1 MSDTDHTPTPT
12 TSRTEDTGAPPP
24 AVRTRTDDLR
34 ERYGRLGWPLTL
46 AGAVLLA
53 VGCFMSWSYDRGI
66 LGNLSVYGNPGVI
79 QLFALAL
86 AVVAVVFLL
95 MHRGPLHRVG
105 SFLTSALALRALGLG
120 AAGFMTLTLALVA
133 LQSGGLI
140 NIDPGGW
147 VSWVG
152 SLVLAGAAELL
163 VVRAK
168 KDPLRAKLPGW
179 VEIVVIVVLLAVALF
194 GAAFALGQD
203 DGSVFILFFVA
214 LGAIVT
220 AFARSGVF
228 TWVGIIAQRHRRVL
242 MLGAFVVAFLF
253 PFTQGGSDAN
263 MSIATQV
270 IIFATTALGLNI
282 VVGLAGLLDLGYIAF
297 LGAGAY
303 TAAVLSDSAFA
314 TVGWKPPFLLVV
326 LLGACVSATLGLV
339 IGTPTLRV
347 SGDYLAIVTL
357 AFGEI
362 FRLAMGNLDGNNGPN
377 LTRGPNGIPAIPD
390 LVVFGWDFGESH
402 TVLGISLGR
411 FANYYFLLLV
421 VAAIIITVFTRLNNS
436 RIGRGW
442 VAIREDEK
450 AAEAMG
456 VNVFGLKL
464 FAFSSGAFLA
474 GMAGTIKAH
483 QDVSVTPDQ
492 YVFLNSAFLLAAI
505 VLGGMG
511 TVAGVLVGSAILQVL
526 PEKLRFISDYRL
538 LIFGL
543 LLVVMMRFRPEGI
556 VASQR
561 RKLEFHEDDEA
572 LAERIEEIHL
582 EEEAKA

>member
-1 MSDTDHTPTPT
+1 MSTAT
-12 TSRTEDTGAPPP
+12 TTTVNAGPPP
-24 AVRTRTDDLR
+24 APPGRFDGLR
-34 ERYGRLGWPLTL
+34 SRYTGLGWPLAL
-46 AGAVLLA
+46 AGAVVLA
-53 VGCFMSWSYDRGI
+53 VGCFMSWSYDGGI
-66 LGNLSVYGNPGVI
+66 LGNLSVYGNPGTI
-79 QLFALAL
+79 QLFALVL
-86 AVVAVVFLL
+86 AVVAVLFLL
-95 MHRGPLHRVG
+95 MHRGPLRRVG
-105 SFLTSALALRALGLG
+105 AFLTVSKAMRALGLG
-120 AAGFMTLTLALVA
+120 AAAFMTLVLLLVA

-152 SLVLAGAAELL
+152 SLVLAAGAELL
-163 VVRAK
+163 PVRAK
-168 KDPLRAKLPGW
+168 KDPLRARLPGW
-179 VEIVVIVVLLAVALF
+179 VEILVIVVMLAIALF

-214 LGAIVT
+214 LGAVIT

-228 TWVGIIAQRHRRVL
+228 TWVGIIAQRHRRSL

-326 LLGACVSATLGLV
+326 LLGACVSATLGLI

-402 TVLGISLGR
+402 TVLGIVLGR

-421 VAAIIITVFTRLNNS
+421 VAAFIILIFTRLNQS

-561 RKLEFHEDDEA
+561 RKLEFHEGDEA
-572 LAERIEEIHL
+572 LAERIEQIHL
-582 EEEAKA
+582 EEEATA

>member
-1 MSDTDHTPTPT
+1 MSDRLD
-12 TSRTEDTGAPPP
+12 S
-24 AVRTRTDDLR
+24 LR
-34 ERYGRLGWPLTL
+34 ERYGRLGWPLGL

-53 VGCFMSWSYDRGI
+53 AGTFLSWSYVATI
-66 LGNLSVYGNPGVI
+66 LGNLSVYVYPGSV
-79 QLFALAL
+79 QLFALFLAL
-86 AVVAVVFLL
+86 VAIAFLL
-95 MHRGPLHRVG
+95 MYRGPLHRLG
-105 SFLTSALALRALGLG
+105 DWFKSALAVRTLGLG
-120 AAGFMTLTLALVA
+120 SAVFMTIVLLLIAV
-133 LQSGGLI
+133 QSGGLI

-147 VSWVG
+147 VSWLG
-152 SLVLAGAAELL
+152 SLLLAVGGQLME
-163 VVRAK
+163 VRAIR
-168 KDPLRAKLPGW
+168 DPIYARLPGW
-179 VEIVVIVVLLAVALF
+179 VEILVIVILLALALF
-194 GAAFALGQD
+194 GSAFALGQE
-203 DGSVFILFFVA
+203 DGSVFLLFFVA
-214 LGAIVT
+214 LGTAIW
-220 AFARSGVF
+220 ALASCGFF
-228 TWVGIIAQRHRRVL
+228 TWIGILAARHRRVL

-270 IIFATTALGLNI
+270 IIFAATAMGLNI

-326 LLGACVSATLGLV
+326 LIGACVSATLGLI

-362 FRLAMGNLDGNNGPN
+362 FRLTMGNLDGSNGPN

-390 LVVFGWDFGESH
+390 LVVFGWDFGETH
-402 TVLGISLGR
+402 IVAGIPLGR
-411 FANYYFLLLV
+411 FANYYFLLLIF
-421 VAAIIITVFTRLNNS
+421 AAFVITVFVRLNNS

-474 GMAGTIKAH
+474 GMAGTVKAH

-492 YVFLNSAFLLAAI
+492 YMFLNSAFLLAAI

-511 TVAGVLVGSAILQVL
+511 TVAGVLIGSAILQVL

-556 VASQR
+556 IASQR
-561 RKLEFHEDDEA
+561 RKLEFHEEDQE

-582 EEEAKA
+582 EEEEATA

>member
-1 MSDTDHTPTPT
+1 
-12 TSRTEDTGAPPP
+12 
-24 AVRTRTDDLR
+24 
-34 ERYGRLGWPLTL
+34 
-46 AGAVLLA
+46 
-53 VGCFMSWSYDRGI
+53 
-66 LGNLSVYGNPGVI
+66 
-79 QLFALAL
+79 
-86 AVVAVVFLL
+86 
-95 MHRGPLHRVG
+95 
-105 SFLTSALALRALGLG
+105 
-120 AAGFMTLTLALVA
+120 
-133 LQSGGLI
+133 
-140 NIDPGGW
+140 
-147 VSWVG
+147 
-152 SLVLAGAAELL
+152 
-163 VVRAK
+163 
-168 KDPLRAKLPGW
+168 
-179 VEIVVIVVLLAVALF
+179 
-194 GAAFALGQD
+194 
-203 DGSVFILFFVA
+203 
-214 LGAIVT
+214 
-220 AFARSGVF
+220 
-228 TWVGIIAQRHRRVL
+228 
-242 MLGAFVVAFLF
+242 
-253 PFTQGGSDAN
+253 

-270 IIFATTALGLNI
+270 IIFAVTALGLNI

-314 TVGWKPPFLLVV
+314 TLHWKPPFLLVV
-326 LLGACVSATLGLV
+326 LIGACVSASLGLL

-402 TVLGISLGR
+402 TVAGISLGR
-411 FANYYFLLLV
+411 FANYYFLLLLL
-421 VAAIIITVFTRLNNS
+421 AAFVITVFTRLNNS

-474 GMAGTIKAH
+474 GMAGTVKAH

-492 YVFLNSAFLLAAI
+492 FIFLNSAFLLAAI

-511 TVAGVLVGSAILQVL
+511 TVAGVLIGSAILQVL

-543 LLVVMMRFRPEGI
+543 LLVIMMRFRPEGI
-556 VASQR
+556 IASQR
-561 RKLEFHEDDEA
+561 RKLEFHEDDEE

-582 EEEAKA
+582 EEEEARA